1 MVMQGVIEIDLG
13 EELRTHHAET
23 DSIFFSIA
31 KYIWII
37 GPFQVINKLIKS
49 DSIVCR
55 IVFIVCKRGPK
66 FDLFCFCGV

>member
-31 KYIWII
+31 KYIWTRHYKC
-37 GPFQVINKLIKS
+37 NLI
-49 DSIVCR
+49 
-55 IVFIVCKRGPK
+55 
-66 FDLFCFCGV
+66 